1 MGTTDRPRPRRT
13 ELGPRLSPTQPS
25 TGPLTPSPAESPTIR
40 RPPAFE
46 LGVALAFQFLGF
58 LAASI
63 AATPFLGPDR
73 KIEPGPT
80 PIFITALGAWPVFIA
95 GIAVA
100 AYKLKVPFRR
110 YVGALSVRW
119 SDALAI
125 LAGVVL
131 QVVVG
136 IGYQL
141 AGTDDEKVSA
151 AAKKLTTGIGSVD
164 ARFVLLAIT
173 VGVGAPI
180 VEELFYRGFVLNGFR
195 SLFAPL
201 LDRRSANV
209 MTRNAVAI
217 GCSAIWFGL
226 IHFQLLQLPALVF
239 VGVACGIARVSTGR
253 ISTAICLH
261 AGFNLTTV
269 VSLAGQLGS

>member
-1 MGTTDRPRPRRT
+1 MGIADRPRPRRA
-13 ELGPRLSPTQPS
+13 ELGPRLNLTEPS
-25 TGPLTPSPAESPTIR
+25 TGPSTPSPADSPTNR
-40 RPPAFE
+40 HAPAFE
-46 LGVALAFQFLGF
+46 LGLALAFQFLGF
-58 LAASI
+58 LGANI
-63 AATPFLGPDR
+63 AAIPYIGPD
-73 KIEPGPT
+73 KKLKPGPA
-80 PIFITALGAWPVFIA
+80 PIFVTALGAWPVFIA

-100 AYKLKVPFRR
+100 AYKLRVPFRR
-110 YVGALSVRW
+110 YVGALTVRW
-119 SDALAI
+119 SDGLAI

-136 IGYQL
+136 VGYRL
-141 AGTDDEKVSA
+141 AGVDDEKVSA

-164 ARFVLLAIT
+164 ARFILLAIT